1 MDRRLLKA
9 KVSKWFYKMTY
20 PSGLYKN
27 TLTVKYPSLARRLDR
42 TILRGDDMVVFPNND
57 LVRIDQQIDEA
68 ETENIVLPT
77 DLVDHFI
84 DASGYRCIMNFC
96 ICRDS
101 NKCDDYPRE
110 LGCLFLGEAA
120 RSIHPDLGRSAT
132 KEEAKDHVRKCQDAG
147 LVQMVGKGRFDTIWL
162 DAYPGSQLFTVC
174 NCCPCCCISLAFP
187 YLAPKLRQKIQ
198 RLPGVNMVVTDDCIG
213 CGECLEACI
222 YEGIRL
228 EKDRA
233 VISEENCLSCGR
245 CANTCPQNAIQVSI
259 DNDQYVAET
268 IERLSSKVDV
278 S

>member
-9 KVSKWFYKMTY
+9 KVSKLIYKLTY
-20 PSGLYKN
+20 PRGLYKN
-27 TLTVKYPSLARRLDR
+27 DITVKFPFLARKLDQ
-42 TILRGDDMVVFPNND
+42 TLMRGDDMVVLPGNK
-57 LVRIDQQIDEA
+57 LVDINQPIE
-68 ETENIVLPT
+68 ENENIVLPT

-84 DASGYRCIMNFC
+84 DTSGYRCIMNFC

-101 NKCDDYPRE
+101 NHCKDYPLE

-120 RSIHPDLGRSAT
+120 RSIHPDLCRSVS
-132 KEEAKDHVRKCQDAG
+132 KDDAKDHVRKCQEAG

-162 DAYPGSQLFTVC
+162 DAYPGSKLFTVC

-187 YLAPKLRQKIQ
+187 YLAPQLRQKVK

-213 CGECLEACI
+213 CETCLDACVYNAMHLDGDQARI
-222 YEGIRL
+222 NDEY
-228 EKDRA
+228 
-233 VISEENCLSCGR
+233 CLSCGR
-245 CANTCPQNAIQVSI
+245 CANVCPQNAIQVSI
-259 DNDQYVAET
+259 DNEAYVKET